1 MCPKLIWSVKLIME
15 ETVHQMNDVWN
26 FDVEIIL
33 FYNIFSILCWFLFC
47 QRFFVTFLSNRSNL
61 FFQEMNVPIVCF
73 LVCWKKCREKWFK
86 IVSDYWEVICVNSE
100 SVKMR
105 FCRVVELEE
114 AEEQYSR
121 EWLVRVADVQSCD
134 SLKICHY
141 PTFFVHNFKRA

>member
-1 MCPKLIWSVKLIME
+1 MWNYERKRTPNEWRLKFWRRNYFVLQYFFNFVLIFI
-15 ETVHQMNDVWN
+15 
-26 FDVEIIL
+26 
-33 FYNIFSILCWFLFC
+33 C

-141 PTFFVHNFKRA
+141 PTFFVQNFKRA